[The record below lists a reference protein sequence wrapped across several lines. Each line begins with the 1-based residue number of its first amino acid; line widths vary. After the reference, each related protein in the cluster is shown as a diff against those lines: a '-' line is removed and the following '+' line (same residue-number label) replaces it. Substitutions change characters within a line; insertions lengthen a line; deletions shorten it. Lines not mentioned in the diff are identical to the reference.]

1 MKKTLLAASVA
12 LAVIGGVGAAGYA
25 LADPDDHPA
34 MSDHDNDHAGD
45 RDRDHS
51 GDRDRN
57 HVVRH
62 WWWHHR
68 WYDTQPAGY
77 VYVAP
82 PYPYEHPY
90 WHRHWRRYHHCRDWD
105 NDGDCH

>member
-1 MKKTLLAASVA
+1 MKKTLLAVSVA
-12 LAVIGGVGAAGYA
+12 LAVLGGVGAAGYA
-25 LADPDDHPA
+25 LADPDDHA
-34 MSDHDNDHAGD
+34 TMGD
-45 RDRDHS
+45 RDHDRDHPV
-51 GDRDRN
+51 
-57 HVVRH
+57 HH

-68 WYDTQPAGY
+68 WYDTRPAGY
-77 VYVAP
+77 FYVAP